1 MQGVLTAE
9 KGEKI
14 TFVFKSILAKAES
27 INLLFVSDRDSFL
40 ESFLFIKETIRLI
53 FVEQTRLVF
62 FAVFLLQGF
71 PSENKKKTCLPCYSR
86 PERQFH
92 LHLILRCKFELLKM
106 FTVTIKNEKRPLYF
120 QFSYKRRDERK

>member
-1 MQGVLTAE
+1 M
-9 KGEKI
+9 
-14 TFVFKSILAKAES
+14 FKSILADAES

-71 PSENKKKTCLPCYSR
+71 PSENKKKSCLPCYST

-106 FTVTIKNEKRPLYF
+106 FTVTINDEKRPLYF
-120 QFSYKRRDERK
+120 QFSYKRRVERK

>member
-1 MQGVLTAE
+1 MKNLQPFTGLKELYFCAFSLLSYLQGVLTAK

-14 TFVFKSILAKAES
+14 TFVFKSILADAES

-62 FAVFLLQGF
+62 L
-71 PSENKKKTCLPCYSR
+71 
-86 PERQFH
+86 
-92 LHLILRCKFELLKM
+92 
-106 FTVTIKNEKRPLYF
+106 LYF
-120 QFSYKRRDERK
+120 YYRVFRQKIRKKLVCLVILDRNGNFTCI

>member
-1 MQGVLTAE
+1 MTAK

-14 TFVFKSILAKAES
+14 TFVFKSISADAES

-71 PSENKKKTCLPCYSR
+71 PSENKKKSCMPCYST

-120 QFSYKRRDERK
+120 QFSYKRRVERK

>member
-1 MQGVLTAE
+1 MTAK

-14 TFVFKSILAKAES
+14 TFLFKSILAKAES
-27 INLLFVSDRDSFL
+27 INLLFVSDRDYSFL

-71 PSENKKKTCLPCYSR
+71 PSENKKKSCLPCYST

-120 QFSYKRRDERK
+120 QFSYKRRVERK

>member
-1 MQGVLTAE
+1 M
-9 KGEKI
+9 
-14 TFVFKSILAKAES
+14 FKSILAKAAES
-27 INLLFVSDRDSFL
+27 INLLLVSDRDSFL

-62 FAVFLLQGF
+62 FAVFLSQGF

-106 FTVTIKNEKRPLYF
+106 FTVTIKTKKDHFIFNFLTSAGLKGNKQSF
-120 QFSYKRRDERK
+120 RDSFRINI

>member
-1 MQGVLTAE
+1 M
-9 KGEKI
+9 
-14 TFVFKSILAKAES
+14 FKSILAKAES
-27 INLLFVSDRDSFL
+27 INLLFVSDRDYSFL

-71 PSENKKKTCLPCYSR
+71 PSENKKKSCMPCYST

-92 LHLILRCKFELLKM
+92 LHLILRCKFELLI
-106 FTVTIKNEKRPLYF
+106 TITIKNGKRPLYF
-120 QFSYKRRDERK
+120 QFSYKCSYVERK